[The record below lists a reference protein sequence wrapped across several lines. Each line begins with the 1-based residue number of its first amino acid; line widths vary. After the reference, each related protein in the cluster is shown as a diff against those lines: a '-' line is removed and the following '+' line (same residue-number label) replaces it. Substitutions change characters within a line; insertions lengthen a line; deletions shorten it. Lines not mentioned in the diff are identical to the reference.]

1 MIITRAGI
9 IAKPAGVMV
18 RRRPMGH
25 IEFVPVLLR
34 NLARLESSAGPTAPP
49 GATGG
54 SNGPDPASTRRCLER
69 LLVCEPPLLDHLRW
83 LEKVRERLP
92 EPLTEADVDVRAIV
106 ETGPDAIDATAVP
119 RLLFSGGLLATIHDR
134 VVEEIASAGD
144 DEALALSRD
153 AAAPGEVWLEL
164 MTAVGTQMMEEQGI
178 PAPGSEGS

>member
-1 MIITRAGI
+1 
-9 IAKPAGVMV
+9 
-18 RRRPMGH
+18 
-25 IEFVPVLLR
+25 
-34 NLARLESSAGPTAPP
+34 
-49 GATGG
+49 
-54 SNGPDPASTRRCLER
+54 
-69 LLVCEPPLLDHLRW
+69 
-83 LEKVRERLP
+83 
-92 EPLTEADVDVRAIV
+92 
-106 ETGPDAIDATAVP
+106 VP